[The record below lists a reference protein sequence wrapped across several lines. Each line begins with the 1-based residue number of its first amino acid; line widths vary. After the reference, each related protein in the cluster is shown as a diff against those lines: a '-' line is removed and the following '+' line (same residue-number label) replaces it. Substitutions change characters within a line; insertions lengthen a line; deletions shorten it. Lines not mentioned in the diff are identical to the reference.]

1 MYPFNKPASR
11 ATIPVIRQTLM
22 LLVLGL
28 ALFMGFAPRAHA
40 QAPTVR
46 ATSTD
51 QVKFP
56 SGLKWEQMREVAYWY
71 TPTRQKES
79 ERSTDVTQTDAVWA
93 DEIRKAERQKPPVN
107 LFALLANA
115 KSATGVP
122 LTFSLLNLLDFER
135 CERPMGGKNSVDQYS
150 KCLARV
156 AVGTQPKSHVVEFD
170 GFCHLNIVGDEHNP
184 NEKNHTEFAFDAR
197 TNTGYFRIV
206 QYGKDVPSCHRAI
219 KLEGM

>member
-1 MYPFNKPASR
+1 MHHLANHTPGIAARTATRALLSFLMVAS
-11 ATIPVIRQTLM
+11 
-22 LLVLGL
+22 LLAVL
-28 ALFMGFAPRAHA
+28 APRAHA
-40 QAPTVR
+40 QAPAVR

-56 SGLKWEQMREVAYWY
+56 AGLKWEQMREVAYWY

-79 ERSTDVTQTDAVWA
+79 QRATDATQADAIWA
-93 DEIRKAERQKPPVN
+93 DEIRKAENQKPPVN
-107 LFALLANA
+107 LFVLLANA
-115 KSATGVP
+115 KSSTGVP
-122 LTFSLLNLLDFER
+122 LTFSLLDLLDFER
-135 CERPMGGKNSVDQYS
+135 CERSMGGKDSVDQYS

-156 AVGTQPKSHVVEFD
+156 AIGTQPKSHVVEFD
-170 GFCHLNIVGDEHNP
+170 GFCHLNIVGDKDNP

-219 KLEGM
+219 KLEGV